1 MAEAEQPERLRG
13 DRQVTV
19 DDVRQLVAS
28 ATPHFAYQIRNRI
41 QKLVASLPA
50 DDPVRRYADA
60 EIAKMESLG
69 FTGEVRGTPEQPGM
83 GALRER
89 ERDRA
94 AALPPGPTAV
104 GAPTRPLSAPR
115 RRCRAG
121 SPRTRCSPSR
131 CAPPRAVTPRPHA
144 TSC

>member
-13 DRQVTV
+13 DREVTV

-41 QKLVASLPA
+41 RTLTKGLPV
-50 DDPVRRYADA
+50 DSPVRLYAEA

-83 GALRER
+83 RG
-89 ERDRA
+89 
-94 AALPPGPTAV
+94 LPSVNETEHPRYVSGPTK
-104 GAPTRPLSAPR
+104 G
-115 RRCRAG
+115 
-121 SPRTRCSPSR
+121 
-131 CAPPRAVTPRPHA
+131 
-144 TSC
+144 